1 MKVRFFLPV
10 LAGIAILAVVAGCSQ
25 PGGGGLPPV
34 DSGLGA
40 TVTSAT
46 ASGDFVMSGA
56 VTMTGNTMA
65 VNLAAI
71 KDPADPS
78 KPLDPTLVTIS
89 GTVETVAKSIAARGV
104 TANFSMSKLSA
115 SGSTPIDLVFIND
128 TTGSMSGTT
137 LGILS
142 SIDSFTS
149 AISASGVDGSFSMYT
164 YGDAFATKLST
175 GSEFTAGK
183 GDFTPPSIDPDERPY
198 IGLGTYTAFKSF
210 LNELKNSYALGAGGS
225 DSPENTVG
233 ALDYANKHVAFRNGA
248 ARVFVVIGD
257 NPSHQAGDGDVSS
270 YPTAFQPRTG
280 AAVAAGL
287 VGLATVHV
295 IGTTSTYD
303 PYYPLQDLATSTGGG
318 FIILPSSGTVDLN
331 TLKITDWIK
340 SGFTGA
346 TPALSKG
353 TYKVTLSAVY
363 TPVSG
368 ASKAAALVFVVD
380 VS

>member
-1 MKVRFFLPV
+1 VKNRLFIPA
-10 LAGIAILAVVAGCSQ
+10 LAGIAFLIVVSGCSQ
-25 PGGGGLPPV
+25 PGGGSTSPAPTGLT
-34 DSGLGA
+34 A
-40 TVTSAT
+40 TVTSVT

-56 VTMTGNTMA
+56 ISMTGYAMA

-78 KPLDPTLVTIS
+78 KPLDPSLVTIS
-89 GTVETVAKSIAARGV
+89 GTAESGIKV
-104 TANFSMSKLSA
+104 TFSMSKLSA
-115 SGSTPIDLVFIND
+115 SSSTPIDLVFIND

-149 AISASGVDGSFSMYT
+149 AISASGVDGQFSMYT

-175 GSEFTAGK
+175 GSEFAVGK
-183 GDFTPPSIDPDERPY
+183 GDFTPPTIDPDERPY
-198 IGLGTYTAFKSF
+198 IGLGTYATFKSF
-210 LNELKNSYALGAGGS
+210 LNELKNSSSLGSGGG
-225 DSPENTVG
+225 DNPENTVG
-233 ALDYANKHVAFRNGA
+233 TLDYANKHVAFRDGA

-257 NPSHQAGDGDVSS
+257 NPSHQFGDPDVSS

-280 AAVAAGL
+280 AAVAADL
-287 VGLATVHV
+287 VGLATGHV
-295 IGTTSTYD
+295 IGETSTSTT
-303 PYYPLQDLATSTGGG
+303 YYPLQNLATSTGGG
-318 FIILPSSGTVDLN
+318 FIILPSGGTVDLN

-340 SGFTGA
+340 SGFTGT

-363 TPVSG
+363 TPTSG
-368 ASKAAALVFVVD
+368 AAKAATLVFMVD
-380 VS
+380 IT